1 MINQTLGNSY
11 MKELNEMQS
20 QNHLLEEKIII
31 LEKNLQEMLE
41 KENKKK
47 EEEQELK
54 AQLKSFEEEH
64 KISFERLKLNQ
75 KEIKNLQIELTDA
88 LESQISLKKIVNETQ
103 NLLEKSLIKLKTLKT
118 EHLKLKA
125 FSEKLVSER
134 QSMAVRAAV
143 GFGELTPRPKFED
156 IISKCGFEEDKYAD
170 IIKEINN
177 KHSTEEKFLV
187 ILEKIEGKSMKLA
200 RSGGLGRKK
209 TLDYQ
214 KITAKKAKYRPSERF
229 TSEIEKI

>member
-1 MINQTLGNSY
+1 MGNSHV
-11 MKELNEMQS
+11 KEFNDLQT
-20 QNHLLEEKIII
+20 QNHLLEEKINI
-31 LEKNLQEMLE
+31 LEKNLQEMIE

-47 EEEQELK
+47 EEEQERK
-54 AQLKSFEEEH
+54 SQLKTYEEEQ
-64 KISFERLKLNQ
+64 KISFEHLKLNRE
-75 KEIKNLQIELTDA
+75 EIKNLQTELTDA
-88 LESQISLKKIVNETQ
+88 LENQISLKKIVNETQ

-118 EHLKLKA
+118 EHLKLKT

-143 GFGELTPRPKFED
+143 GFGELTPRPKIED
-156 IISKCGFEEDKYAD
+156 IISKNGFEEEKYAD

-187 ILEKIEGKSMKLA
+187 ILEKIEGKSMKFA
-200 RSGGLGRKK
+200 RSGGLARKK

-214 KITAKKAKYRPSERF
+214 KITAKKGKYRPSERF
-229 TSEIEKI
+229 TSEIVKN